1 MKIDEFLN
9 KRIRRG
15 DRFNAIFASVDIV
28 GSSRLQGTPDQIA
41 KTKNALRSFIEDLIN
56 TDPIAIL
63 SWRGD
68 GGILISDASKD
79 YERLVILC
87 EKLVDLLP
95 LFNRARNSLN
105 YLPHDFIH
113 LRVVCDEDFVV
124 NTGDQET
131 LTSSVLDALVK
142 NERDVAFVDHV
153 VVTHK
158 IFRNLS
164 SEHQLRLSQLKPPH
178 EKLDICYTLD
188 AKSAGITL
196 QTSDPNSDIVREW
209 IATSIRHGDYDEI
222 SVFSYTNES
231 LYEYLAS
238 PLLNVNIRV
247 LARNW
252 LKEEEEETQYNKKIA
267 KAAVRAGTTKEYITP
282 WTKSKVIQSIA
293 EILMETTVAKPFK
306 NKIEVRFY
314 DYPPIFKGVLLQNSK
329 SHRRAAYFGFYYY
342 EHYPARA
349 HGGSPYVGDN
359 LSGVWLSDDGGPKTK
374 LLDALASRF
383 EELWVG
389 GKTYDE
395 LQVLE
400 EEKPSALLPCI
411 ERVWS
416 FDGKP
421 YLIVYPTSKSENRPF
436 PKIVTEDLMSGIIL
450 EKWLTQLGAKVDFEG
465 VPEGILI
472 DNVKKWKG
480 HIIFLC
486 HRTLTKE
493 IRAYLDNNGF
503 PFSIT
508 FKANNEGINIPLLN
522 YRGNPQIFESPMD
535 SNPPV
540 AQDYCI
546 VGKGD
551 RPDNNNSKFFMIAG
565 LHGLGTWGG
574 CEYLTNKDHLKDLC
588 GHVQGNNFSTL
599 VMSTFDQPHKLKAV
613 KSIFV
618 PDEF

>member
-1 MKIDEFLN
+1 MIAN
-9 KRIRRG
+9 I
-15 DRFNAIFASVDIV
+15 DIV
-28 GSSRLQGTPDQIA
+28 GSSRLQGTPDQISR
-41 KTKNALRSFIEDLIN
+41 TKDALRSFIEDLIN

-63 SWRGD
+63 SWMGD
-68 GGILISDASKD
+68 GGILISDTSES

-87 EKLVDLLP
+87 EKLVSLLP
-95 LFNRARNSLN
+95 LFNRARNRLN

-113 LRVVCDEDFVV
+113 LRVVCHEDFIL

-131 LTSSVLDALVK
+131 LSSDGLNALAK

-153 VVTHK
+153 VVTHR
-158 IFRNLS
+158 IYRNLS
-164 SEHQLRLSQLKPPH
+164 QEFQSRFFQLKLPH

-188 AKSAGITL
+188 AKRVDITL

-209 IATSIRHGDYDEI
+209 IATSIRHGDYNEV

-238 PLLNVNIRV
+238 PLPDVNIRV

-252 LKEEEEETQYNKKIA
+252 LKEEEEEIKYNKKIA
-267 KAAVRAGTTKEYITP
+267 DAVLKAGTTKEYIIP
-282 WTKSKVIQSIA
+282 WTKSKVIRSIA
-293 EILMETTVAKPFK
+293 EILIDVTVAKPFN

-314 DYPPIFKGVLLQNSK
+314 DYPPVFKGVLLRNSK
-329 SHRRAAYFGFYYY
+329 THRRAAYFGYYYY

-349 HGGSPYVGDN
+349 HEGSPYIGDN
-359 LSGVWLSDDGGPKTK
+359 LSGVWLSDDDGPKTK
-374 LLDALASRF
+374 LLDALSSRF
-383 EELWVG
+383 EEFWAG
-389 GKTYDE
+389 GKTYAE
-395 LQVLE
+395 LHALE
-400 EEKPSALLPCI
+400 QERPSALYPCI
-411 ERVWS
+411 ERVWN
-416 FDGKP
+416 FDDKP

-465 VPEGILI
+465 VPEGMLS
-472 DNVKKWKG
+472 DNVKSWKG

-486 HRTLTKE
+486 HRTLTEE
-493 IRAYLDNNGF
+493 IGAYLNSKGF

-508 FKANNEGINIPLLN
+508 FKTNKKGINIPVLN
-522 YRGNPQIFESPMD
+522 YTENHQFFESPMD

-546 VGKGD
+546 VAKGD
-551 RPDNNNSKFFMIAG
+551 RPGDNNSKFFLIAG

-574 CEYLTNKDHLKDLC
+574 CEYLTNKNHLKDLC
-588 GHVQGNNFSTL
+588 GHVQGNNFSAL
-599 VMSTFDQPHKLKAV
+599 VKSTFDQPHKLKDV
-613 KSIFV
+613 NCIIT
-618 PDEF
+618 PNEF